1 MMFVLSLGDDAE
13 LRLLE
18 MRHAEELFTLVDQ
31 NRFHLRQWLG
41 WVDGNQ
47 SILDSRTFV
56 RSALQQFANNNGF
69 QAGIWL
75 KGAGARGAAENAGTQ
90 FQQAPAAAGV
100 LAGVIGYNYIDWQ
113 NSRTEFG
120 YWLGAPFQ
128 GHGLITRACLA
139 LIDYSFDELR
149 LNRVE
154 ILCAEGNTR
163 SRAVPERLS
172 FTQEG
177 IFRQAEWL
185 YDHYVDLVVYAML
198 ADEWQRLPPKLQ
210 ENTH

>member
-1 MMFVLSLGDDAE
+1 MFALPLGDDAE

-18 MRHAEELFTLVDQ
+18 PHHAEELFELVDQ

-41 WVDGNQ
+41 WVDSNQ
-47 SILDSRTFV
+47 SVTDSRNFI
-56 RSALQQFANNNGF
+56 RGALQQFANNNGF
-69 QAGIWL
+69 QAGIWFRRSL
-75 KGAGARGAAENAGTQ
+75 AGT
-90 FQQAPAAAGV
+90 
-100 LAGVIGYNYIDWQ
+100 IGFNYIDWH

-128 GHGLITRACLA
+128 GHGLVTRACRA
-139 LIDYSFDELR
+139 LIDYTFDELR

-154 ILCAEGNTR
+154 ILCAAENTR
-163 SRAVPERLS
+163 SRAIPERLG

-185 YDHYVDLVVYAML
+185 YDHFVDLVAYSML
-198 ADEWQRLPPKLQ
+198 AEDWRGVSTEAGQAR
-210 ENTH
+210 

>member
-1 MMFVLSLGDDAE
+1 MFVLPLGNDAE

-31 NRFHLRQWLG
+31 NRFYLRQWLG
-41 WVDGNQ
+41 WVDSNQ
-47 SILDSRTFV
+47 SILDSRSFI
-56 RSALQQFANNNGF
+56 RGALQQFANNNGF
-69 QAGIWL
+69 QAGVWFG
-75 KGAGARGAAENAGTQ
+75 GA
-90 FQQAPAAAGV
+90 

-128 GHGLITRACLA
+128 GHGLITRACQA
-139 LIDYSFDELR
+139 LIDYTYDDLR
-149 LNRVE
+149 LNRIE
-154 ILCAEGNTR
+154 ILCAAENTR
-163 SRAVPERLS
+163 SRAIPERLG

-185 YDHYVDLVVYAML
+185 YDHFVDLVVYAML
-198 ADEWQRLPPKLQ
+198 ADEWRGVPTEAQ
-210 ENTH
+210 HSH